1 MLSYSCI
8 ISDLNLVHL
17 HILLIQYQVSQY
29 NSQVN
34 DIEMSRCFFKN
45 LMAKD
50 NLGATIL
57 YFYESEQKQV
67 GIIDFLPP
75 YLCGKMDCRN
85 DGGGVMVHVIFLE
98 SYSQLLG

>member
-1 MLSYSCI
+1 MRSYSYVI
-8 ISDLNLVHL
+8 WDLNLGHL
-17 HILLIQYQVSQY
+17 HILVIQFQVSQY

-34 DIEMSRCFFKN
+34 DIEMSRCCFKN

-50 NLGATIL
+50 NLGTTIL

-75 YLCGKMDCRN
+75 YLCGKMDYRS
-85 DGGGVMVHVIFLE
+85 DGGGVMVRVISLE
-98 SYSQLLG
+98 SYP